1 MADPEA
7 HVAVLSTRWL
17 PVLLAV
23 VMADLN
29 FWYFASVGE
38 NHADWGGL
46 VLFASFAAYYALR
59 FARLRDRFSA
69 VAGLGAL
76 LAATLMALREAEV
89 FDLGYIPPYAVFIV
103 FVLAAG
109 VGRRWPGPVDD
120 AASDRRHR

>member
-1 MADPEA
+1 MASPKPP
-7 HVAVLSTRWL
+7 VAVLQTRWL

-23 VMADLN
+23 IMADLN

-46 VLFASFAAYYALR
+46 ALFASFAAYYAVSFLR
-59 FARLRDRFSA
+59 RRNRFSA

-76 LAATLMALREAEV
+76 LAAALMALREAGV
-89 FDLGYIPPYAVFIV
+89 LDLGYIPPYAVFIV

-109 VGRRWPGPVDD
+109 VGRP
-120 AASDRRHR
+120 RREA

>member
-1 MADPEA
+1 MATPKT
-7 HVAVLSTRWL
+7 HVDVLHTRWL

-46 VLFASFAAYYALR
+46 ALFALFAAYYALT
-59 FARLRDRFSA
+59 FARRRNRFSA

-76 LAATLMALREAEV
+76 LATILMALREAGR
-89 FDLGYIPPYAVFIV
+89 FDLGYIPPYAVFIA

-109 VGRRWPGPVDD
+109 VGRP
-120 AASDRRHR
+120 RRKV